1 VKLLM
6 IYADHFNYQT
16 ALKTLPDIPDVSKNE
31 TIENAVL
38 GFIHVEEKDCQN
50 QSKVITKLIKN
61 LKWLAGKNNTNKI
74 VLHSFSHLSDSK
86 ADPEIVVDI
95 FNQSEQRLKESGYEV
110 SQTPFG
116 YFLDLDLQAPGSP
129 LARVFK
135 DI

>member
-1 VKLLM
+1 M